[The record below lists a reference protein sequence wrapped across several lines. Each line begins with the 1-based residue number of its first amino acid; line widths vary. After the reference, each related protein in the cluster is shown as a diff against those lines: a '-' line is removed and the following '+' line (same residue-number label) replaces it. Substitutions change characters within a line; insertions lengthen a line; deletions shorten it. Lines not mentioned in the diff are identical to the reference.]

1 MAWGDWKK
9 QYQRSTP
16 KKTNTP
22 LPKEEVSA
30 PVRNDPTADT
40 FGPAEGESFEEWFN
54 SFEQIYP
61 FEGEEPVQEE
71 TSAASPTVQPPVSPP
86 PSSFSAFKEKP
97 IKTDRNKDHYDRD

>member
-9 QYQRSTP
+9 QYQRSAP
-16 KKTNTP
+16 KKANTP

-30 PVRNDPTADT
+30 PVRNDQTADT

-71 TSAASPTVQPPVSPP
+71 TSPAPS
-86 PSSFSAFKEKP
+86 SSFSASKEKP
-97 IKTDRNKDHYDRD
+97 IKKDRDKDHYDRD